1 MNKPKFTPGPWI
13 VSENGGYVECGQNM
27 VCAMQ
32 DQDGDRD
39 FDLPATTANAQLI
52 ARAPEMYDLL
62 HRMATHKG
70 DDLGLF
76 AHEAAQLIKELNQ

>member
-1 MNKPKFTPGPWI
+1 MNKPKFTPGPWRVVGSHKSI
-13 VSENGGYVECGQNM
+13 IPLYVGQKDGT
-27 VCAMQ
+27 CICIPAMH
-32 DQDGDRD
+32 DEISH
-39 FDLPATTANAQLI
+39 NAQLI

-62 HRMATHKG
+62 HRIATHKG